1 MIYSLNGRLT
11 SKGDNFAIVETCGIG
26 FKVFL
31 PRLSLAKL
39 SFGAEPI
46 ALFCYLHLRE
56 DGAELY
62 GFLNEGDRSF
72 FELLNSV
79 NGVGPKTALAIMS
92 VEKVESL
99 TAAILENRPD
109 LLTRTAG
116 VGKKIAERVV
126 L

>member
-1 MIYSLNGRLT
+1 MVK
-11 SKGDNFAIVETCGIG
+11 KGDNFAIIETGGVG

-31 PRLSLAKL
+31 PQPSLVRLLPSDKNTT
-39 SFGAEPI
+39 
-46 ALFCYLHLRE
+46 LFCHLYLRE
-56 DGAELY
+56 ERVELY

-116 VGKKIAERVV
+116 VGKK
-126 L
+126 